1 MSLSPGLKAG
11 LVSAMVAGLVGVPGV
26 AVADDA
32 ETRRGDCSRA
42 SDYRMTLREIG
53 DDRDRLKVTF
63 AIDSNK
69 TNRVWNFRVFRAG
82 NPVAKATKRT
92 GPAGNV
98 VISRTFRGDDDNRVR
113 VVARAGYGERCERGF
128 RLDD

>member
-1 MSLSPGLKAG
+1 MPLSTGLKAG
-11 LVSAMVAGLVGVPGV
+11 LMSAMVAGLVGVPGV

-32 ETRRGDCSRA
+32 ETRRA
-42 SDYRMTLREIG
+42 TALAPDYRMTLREIG

-69 TNRVWNFRVFRAG
+69 ANRVWNFRVFRAG

-98 VISRTFRGDDDNRVR
+98 VISRKFRGDDDNRVR